1 MPVIRRSPAGQL
13 ASLQSDMARMMN
25 SFLGT
30 SPFAGPGNGSSV
42 WLPPVDITETEEAL
56 FLAFDLPGLKEDE
69 IQVELDDNVLTVSGE
84 RIRESEL
91 KEDDYFR
98 YERRFGSFSRSV
110 ALPAGI
116 KEEARTACSRFAYAS
131 RSSTSRSSSR
141 SAAPRPRSRAREPA
155 RRIRA
160 LGEPPLPPDPSSGRS
175 ADRRYVL
182 QSNPAAAG
190 AGSSGLSG
198 RPGRSSFSL

>member
-116 KEEARTACSRFAYAS
+116 KEEAIQAS
-131 RSSTSRSSSR
+131 Y
-141 SAAPRPRSRAREPA
+141 ENGVLE
-155 RRIRA
+155 IRVRKPEQHKPK
-160 LGEPPLPPDPSSGRS
+160 LIQ
-175 ADRRYVL
+175 V
-182 QSNPAAAG
+182 
-190 AGSSGLSG
+190 GSSAPAIEGTG
-198 RPGRSSFSL
+198 TRKED